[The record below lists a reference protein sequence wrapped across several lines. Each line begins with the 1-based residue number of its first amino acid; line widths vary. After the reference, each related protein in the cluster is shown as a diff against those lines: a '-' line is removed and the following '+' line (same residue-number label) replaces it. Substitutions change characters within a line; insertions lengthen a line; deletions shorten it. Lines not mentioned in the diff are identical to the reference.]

1 MSDDLATLDAPALL
15 ALWVKTQRERDSAEH
30 IGRQNRMATKC
41 RRIVD
46 AIKAR
51 TDGTVRAL
59 EPLLSHADLRLRLSA
74 AIQYREVDHNR
85 YLAIAQELAQ
95 RRDQI
100 GEEARSSLQMDEW
113 IRKHPP
119 SPLAPEYAARALAA
133 ARERALAPAPQGLS
147 HAELEKRLRQEFS
160 TDLGRELMALA
171 RPAIG
176 LWPQQPSADA
186 PATASR
192 FGGMPVVPR
201 GWSWPRCAGE
211 PLFFLAQ
218 LNCADLAHLPTATS
232 LPRRGLLAFFGD
244 HDWVNGCMPRFSP
257 EAAVFYWPDIASLC
271 VAEAPIEDFTVFP
284 VCALSCFETVDL
296 PHPLSDAVAA
306 LDLDRDEERRYENFH
321 QAISADALGVRKSRF
336 QIDISKLFGWP
347 DLIQNE
353 LELPGGSEGMRPL
366 LQIGSYETGTKGHS
380 WGPGGNLYFAI
391 RDEDLRAARFDRCDV
406 DMQCT

>member
-1 MSDDLATLDAPALL
+1 LGEDAKRVGFCRAHRPP
-15 ALWVKTQRERDSAEH
+15 KPE
-30 IGRQNRMATKC
+30 ATKC
-41 RRIVD
+41 RRIID
-46 AIKAR
+46 ALKAR
-51 TDGTVRAL
+51 TDGSVRTL

-100 GEEARSSLQMDEW
+100 GEKARSSLQMDEW
-113 IRKHPP
+113 MRKHPP
-119 SPLAPEYAARALAA
+119 SPVPPEYAARALAA
-133 ARERALAPAPQGLS
+133 ARERALAPHPQGLS
-147 HAELEKRLRQEFS
+147 RGELEKRVRQGFS
-160 TDLGRELMALA
+160 ADLARELMGLA

-176 LWPQQPSADA
+176 LWPQQPSADG
-186 PATASR
+186 PLTASR
-192 FGGMPVVPR
+192 FGGMPVVLP

-218 LNCADLAHLPTATS
+218 LNCADLAHLPTAAP
-232 LPRRGLLAFFGD
+232 LPRHGLLAFFGD
-244 HDWVNGCMPRFSP
+244 HDWVNGCMPQFSP
-257 EAAVFYWPDIASLC
+257 AAAVFYWPDIASLS
-271 VAEAPIEDFTVFP
+271 VAEVPIEDFTVFP
-284 VCALSCFETVDL
+284 VCALSFFETVDL

-306 LDLDRDEERRYENFH
+306 LDLDRDEEGRYENFH
-321 QAISADALGVRKSRF
+321 QAVSGEAHGVRESRF

-353 LELPGGSEGMRPL
+353 LELPGGSDGWRPL
-366 LQIGSYETGTKGHS
+366 LQIGSYENGTKGHS

-391 RDEDLRAARFDRCDV
+391 RDDDLRAQRFACCEV